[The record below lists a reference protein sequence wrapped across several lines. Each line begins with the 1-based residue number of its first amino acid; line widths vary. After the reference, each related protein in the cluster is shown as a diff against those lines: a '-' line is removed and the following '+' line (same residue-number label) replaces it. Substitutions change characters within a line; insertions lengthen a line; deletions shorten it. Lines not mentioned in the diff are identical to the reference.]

1 MKVKNG
7 QNPFQTLSPT
17 TTYLIQSTKAFFSVI
32 FKNLISAQIWHTL
45 SLNQRIQQMFLFKM
59 RQKYFFI
66 SGILSE
72 IMQIPAYPVKQRDLA
87 TGAV

>member
-1 MKVKNG
+1 
-7 QNPFQTLSPT
+7 
-17 TTYLIQSTKAFFSVI
+17 
-32 FKNLISAQIWHTL
+32 
-45 SLNQRIQQMFLFKM
+45 MFLFKM

-72 IMQIPAYPVKQRDLA
+72 IMQIPAYPVKQRALA